1 MNIAVLGPG
10 AMGQL
15 FGGYLSR
22 ENHVTLIGRNPAVME
37 QIRTNGILIRENDGA
52 ERIFH
57 PDAQVGPADLAPVD
71 LLILFV
77 KAGALEAAL
86 STNRNLI
93 GPDTLVLTLQ
103 NGSGHDELMRRFAP
117 EQNILIGTTQQGSYR
132 LSDTAIC
139 HSGLGSTAFGG
150 IFGDSS
156 RFAHLAELFTRCGF
170 PAEVTDGIQG
180 MIWNKLMINASSS
193 ILSGVLQTAQG
204 YIAEDPDAW
213 ALAEKL
219 IRELCAVATAD
230 GWPFDPEEQIDRVRS
245 HLRKAPAGFTS
256 VYADIKAGRVTEA
269 NVITGAVV
277 RAGYRL
283 GVPTPTHETILAL
296 VHAMERRK

>member
-15 FGGYLSR
+15 FGSYLSR

-37 QIRTNGILIRENDGA
+37 EIRSNGILIRENDGT
-52 ERIFH
+52 ENTFH

-77 KAGALEAAL
+77 KAGAMEAAL
-86 STNRNLI
+86 TTNRNLI

-117 EQNILIGTTQQGSYR
+117 EENILIGTTQQGSYR

-150 IFGDSS
+150 ITGNAS
-156 RFAHLAELFTRCGF
+156 RFAPLAEMFTRCGF

-230 GWPFDPEEQIDRVRS
+230 GWPFDPEEQIDRVRN
-245 HLRKAPAGFTS
+245 HLRKAPNGFTS

-277 RAGYRL
+277 RAGARL